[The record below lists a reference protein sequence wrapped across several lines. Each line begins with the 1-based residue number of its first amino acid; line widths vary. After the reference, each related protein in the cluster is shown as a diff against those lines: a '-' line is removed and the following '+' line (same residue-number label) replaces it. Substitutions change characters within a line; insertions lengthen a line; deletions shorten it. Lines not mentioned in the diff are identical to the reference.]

1 MATTQHDSER
11 RNTDTRVGEITE
23 QLEHVFLAGLGALS
37 NAQKAGVKT
46 FDALVKQGEDFRDE
60 TSKKTESLIDDVQEA
75 VRGMTSDAQ
84 SKATGL
90 LDQVR
95 GASNLDKLHDVF
107 DSRVQGALERLN
119 VPSKKDIDAINRK
132 LNKILKE
139 LDGKSPTASK
149 KPRATATRKKA
160 AKPST
165 TKKTASGKVKKK
177 VATVEPDKVKVASK
191 E

>member
-1 MATTQHDSER
+1 MPTTQHNAEQ
-11 RNTDTRVGEITE
+11 RNAETKVGEIAE

-60 TSKKTESLIDDVQEA
+60 TSKKTESLIDDVQDA
-75 VRGMTSDAQ
+75 IRGMTSDAQ

-95 GASNLDKLHDVF
+95 DVSKLDKLHDVF
-107 DSRVQGALERLN
+107 DSRVKGALDRLD
-119 VPSKKDIDAINRK
+119 VPSRKDFDSINRK

-139 LDGKSPTASK
+139 LDGKATTASK
-149 KPRATATRKKA
+149 KPRAKAKRKAA
-160 AKPST
+160 AKPT
-165 TKKTASGKVKKK
+165 RKAKVK
-177 VATVEPDKVKVASK
+177 VAAIEPDKVIVKVESK

>member
-37 NAQKAGVKT
+37 NAQKAGVK
-46 FDALVKQGEDFRDE
+46 
-60 TSKKTESLIDDVQEA
+60 IQEA